1 MAQPAGAIQTGAA
14 VGRVVSLRLDEA
26 TWAALTRAAE
36 QLGEPPSRTAAWLLR
51 VMLEA
56 VPPSNDER
64 GPLL

>member
-1 MAQPAGAIQTGAA
+1 MAQPAGAIPTGAA

-26 TWAALTRAAE
+26 TWEALTRAAE

-56 VPPSNDER
+56 VPSSGSTVGEA
-64 GPLL
+64 